1 MRVPPSA
8 RLRRL
13 VAVAAVVPAVLA
25 AAACGGGSGGSSSAS
40 GSAGSSGSAVKA
52 AGGTVDLVAYSTPQK
67 VYEKLVPAFQKTAA
81 GKGSSFQQSFGA
93 SGAQSRAVLA
103 GQPADVVEFS
113 LEPDM
118 TKLVSANL
126 VAKDWNSGQYK
137 GMVTDSVVTFLV
149 RKGNPKNIHTWADL
163 TKPGVKVVTP
173 NPFSSGSARWNLM
186 AAYGSQITTGKSQQ
200 QALDYVQAMLK
211 NTVAQPESGSKATAA
226 FVAGTGD
233 VLLAYENEA
242 IEAQQ
247 AGQSVDYVTP
257 DQTILIENP
266 IAVTSSTTNKATADA
281 FVKYLYTDEAQKIFA
296 SQGYRPVVKAD
307 LDSKQF
313 PKPAG
318 LFTIGDLGGWS
329 KVTSQ
334 FFDTTSG
341 SITKIENS
349 LGVSTSG

>member
-1 MRVPPSA
+1 MRFTPSA
-8 RLRRL
+8 RLRRTL
-13 VAVAAVVPAVLA
+13 AAAAVVPAVLA
-25 AAACGGGSGGSSSAS
+25 VAACGGGSGSSSSAAS
-40 GSAGSSGSAVKA
+40 SGSSGATA
-52 AGGTVDLVAYSTPQK
+52 AGGNVNLVAYSTPQK
-67 VYEKLVPAFQKTAA
+67 VYEKLIPAFQKTAA
-81 GKGSSFQQSFGA
+81 GKGSTFNQSYGA

-118 TKLVSANL
+118 TKLVSAGL
-126 VAKDWNSGQYK
+126 VDKSWNSGQYK
-137 GMVTDSVVTFLV
+137 GMVTDSVVTFMV

-163 TKPGVKVVTP
+163 IKPGVKVVTP

-186 AAYGSQITTGKSQQ
+186 AAYGSQVKAGKSPAE
-200 QALDYVQAMLK
+200 ALAYVQALLK
-211 NTVAQPESGSKATAA
+211 NTAAQPESGSKATAA

-247 AGQSVDYVTP
+247 AGQNVDFVTP

-266 IAVTSSTTNKATADA
+266 VAVVSKTSNKATSEA
-281 FVKYLYTDEAQKIFA
+281 FLKYLYTDEAQKIFA

-307 LDSKQF
+307 FDAKQF
-313 PKPAG
+313 PKPSG
-318 LFTIGDLGGWS
+318 LFTIADLGGWS

-334 FFDTTSG
+334 YFDANGG